1 MIIIMK
7 VIIYDFLKSAVLFT
21 FDVNMCLLFLYIY
34 FNKNN
39 INKNF

>member
-1 MIIIMK
+1 MK
-7 VIIYDFLKSAVLFT
+7 EIIYDILKSAVLFT
-21 FDVNMCLLFLYIY
+21 FDVNMYLLFLYIY

>member
-1 MIIIMK
+1 MIKK
-7 VIIYDFLKSAVLFT
+7 VIILDFLMSDILFT